1 MRVTYTGVIAASADD
16 VWARLADVDAL
27 VGLLPG
33 ANLQRDGDQ
42 VVGSLK
48 VRPSAQVTYRITA
61 GASVPVDTVNSATI
75 AVSGTE
81 SRGDGTLA
89 ATVSVAVREEE
100 GGSGLAAIAD
110 IEATGRVA
118 GADELGWS
126 RVLARLGNAVVAS
139 FERHPAGSAVPPL
152 PSAPPEPVTAEPVA
166 PEPVSAEPAA
176 PEPVSAEAAAAV
188 PLPPPP
194 ARSAAAAAT
203 PAGTIRLGRGT
214 ARNRVPGAGK
224 ARIRGR
230 WPGRRATRAAEA
242 LEPAGDRGGGG
253 RPPAAPQAAQA
264 AWVVFR
270 TRR

>member
-166 PEPVSAEPAA
+166 PEPVSVEPAA
-176 PEPVSAEAAAAV
+176 PEPVSAEAAAAE

-194 ARSAAAAAT
+194 ARSAS
-203 PAGTIRLGRGT
+203 
-214 ARNRVPGAGK
+214 
-224 ARIRGR
+224 
-230 WPGRRATRAAEA
+230 AEA
-242 LEPAGDRGGGG
+242 PPVTASPAPANPASGADGPVAALPAPPKRSNLPVIVAVVAVLLLLRRLRKRRG
-253 RPPAAPQAAQA
+253 
-264 AWVVFR
+264 
-270 TRR
+270 